1 MLKHL
6 SFAIAAST
14 LVLATATSSPASPLS
29 GGGSVRI
36 TVPVRVGNFGQA
48 GQFAQNTSASERF
61 EPMQKCKKD
70 KGYGCGGS
78 WPKPPE
84 PPGPCGGPCKDE

>member
-36 TVPVRVGNFGQA
+36 TVPVRVGNLGQV
-48 GQFAQNTSASERF
+48 GQLAQNTSASERF
-61 EPMQKCKKD
+61 EPMQKCTKD
-70 KGYGCGGS
+70 KGHGCVK
-78 WPKPPE
+78 WPKPPQT
-84 PPGPCGGPCKDE
+84 PGPCGGPCQDE